1 MRLRENHGLSMET
14 ALPQKAGVHQGSVL
28 PQESEEVD
36 LAIVKTDDMGQMT
49 PR

>member
-1 MRLRENHGLSMET
+1 MET
-14 ALPQKAGVHQGSVL
+14 TLPQKARVQQGSVL

-36 LAIVKTDDMGQMT
+36 LTVVKTNDMGQMT

>member
-1 MRLRENHGLSMET
+1 MET
-14 ALPQKAGVHQGSVL
+14 TLPQKARVHQGSVL

-36 LAIVKTDDMGQMT
+36 LAIVEIDSVGQMT

>member
-1 MRLRENHGLSMET
+1 MET
-14 ALPQKAGVHQGSVL
+14 TLPYKARVHQGSVI

-36 LAIVKTDDMGQMT
+36 LAVIETDGVGRMT

>member
-1 MRLRENHGLSMET
+1 MET
-14 ALPQKAGVHQGSVL
+14 SLPEKAQVHQGSVL

-36 LAIVKTDDMGQMT
+36 LTVIETDGVGRMM